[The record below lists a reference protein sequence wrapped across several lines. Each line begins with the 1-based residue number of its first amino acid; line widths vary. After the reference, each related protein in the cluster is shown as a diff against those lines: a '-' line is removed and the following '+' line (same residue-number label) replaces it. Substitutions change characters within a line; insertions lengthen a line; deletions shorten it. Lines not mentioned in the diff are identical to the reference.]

1 MIANP
6 EKFQT
11 IFLGNKNNESFMIN
25 INDFVVKNSKSVK
38 LLGVVIDDKLWTNFI
53 PHITNMCN
61 KANQAIK
68 GLLRVRKNL
77 TQKKAELLC
86 SAYILSRFNYCPL
99 IWMFSGKKGASLVNH
114 THKSGSK
121 SCYK

>member
-11 IFLGNKNNESFMIN
+11 IFLGNRDNESFIIN

-38 LLGVVIDDKLWTNFI
+38 LLGVDIDDKLSFI
-53 PHITNMCN
+53 PHITNMCY

-68 GLLRVRKNL
+68 GLLRIRNNL

-99 IWMFSGKKGASLVNH
+99 I
-114 THKSGSK
+114 
-121 SCYK
+121 